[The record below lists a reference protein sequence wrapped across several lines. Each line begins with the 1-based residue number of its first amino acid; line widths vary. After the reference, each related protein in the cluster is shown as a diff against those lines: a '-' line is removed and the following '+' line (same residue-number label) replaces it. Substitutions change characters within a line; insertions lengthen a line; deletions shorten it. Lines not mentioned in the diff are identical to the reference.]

1 MRTLPRPLRCFGRA
15 SSGTALVEFAVIFPV
30 LVLIYLG
37 LVGMSEGLSL
47 NRKLSLVARTIS
59 DLLGR
64 TTTSMTCTSFG
75 DRLVAATAVLA
86 PYNPS
91 GMTISVA
98 SVTTNNLAVATVMW
112 SQARQITAA
121 GTQTVVTVPAG
132 WAEGSTVTPPTG
144 FAIKNATFFLTKI
157 EKQFQPI
164 AGSGIVGPLTLGE
177 TLGWPIRNSQP
188 VLWSG
193 TKVCP

>member
-1 MRTLPRPLRCFGRA
+1 
-15 SSGTALVEFAVIFPV
+15 
-30 LVLIYLG
+30 
-37 LVGMSEGLSL
+37 
-47 NRKLSLVARTIS
+47 
-59 DLLGR
+59 
-64 TTTSMTCTSFG
+64 MTCTSFH

-98 SVTTNNLAVATVMW
+98 SVTVNNLAVATVMW

-121 GTQTVVTVPAG
+121 GTQTVVPVPAG
-132 WAEGSTVTPPTG
+132 WAEGTTVPAPTG
-144 FAIKNATFFLTKI
+144 FGIKNAAFFLTKI
-157 EKQFQPI
+157 EKQYQPI